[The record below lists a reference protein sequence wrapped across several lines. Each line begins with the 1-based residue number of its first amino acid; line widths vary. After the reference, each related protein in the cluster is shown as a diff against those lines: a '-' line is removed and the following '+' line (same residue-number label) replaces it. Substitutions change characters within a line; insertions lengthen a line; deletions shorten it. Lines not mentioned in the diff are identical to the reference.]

1 MEFRSEFGSKNQSR
15 SSTVMKLPI
24 SLGHYVLLIAGH
36 SVSSMPL
43 QWHWRVIG
51 GDGESGTDDDDC
63 ENASHPH
70 PW

>member
-1 MEFRSEFGSKNQSR
+1 MVKQ
-15 SSTVMKLPI
+15 PI

-51 GDGESGTDDDDC
+51 GDGESGSDDDDC